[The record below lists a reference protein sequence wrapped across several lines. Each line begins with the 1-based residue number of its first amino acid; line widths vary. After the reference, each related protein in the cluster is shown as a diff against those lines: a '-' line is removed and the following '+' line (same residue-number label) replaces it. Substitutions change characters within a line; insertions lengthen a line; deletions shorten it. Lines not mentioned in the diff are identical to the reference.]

1 MRQRALA
8 LSVVM
13 LLTCVAPAGAQAV
26 ADTNQRAVTADSQSG
41 WLLGASVG
49 VPGSQLG
56 PMLELFTV
64 GIHGTHVRAPGQ
76 IGFDYS
82 IGSMPSLLAEG
93 VLVLG
98 VRAGV
103 ALPLALSPRALLL
116 PSTGVSAIGGASGGG
131 GGALAGLNAGISG
144 VAFGASGTGMRA
156 GITWHRFQDS
166 RAAVWLVEFGVV
178 GLRGRSSRHQCECKR
193 SP

>member
-8 LSVVM
+8 VSVVM
-13 LLTCVAPAGAQAV
+13 LLACIAPAGAQTV
-26 ADTNQRAVTADSQSG
+26 VDTNQRAVSADSQSG
-41 WLLGASVG
+41 WLLGASIG
-49 VPGSQLG
+49 VPGSRLG

-76 IGFDYS
+76 LGFDYS
-82 IGSMPSLLAEG
+82 IGSMPRALAEG
-93 VLVLG
+93 IFVLG

-116 PSTGVSAIGGASGGG
+116 PSTGVSVIGGAGGG
-131 GGALAGLNAGISG
+131 GGAAFGGVNAGISG
-144 VAFGASGTGMRA
+144 VAFGTSGAGMRA
-156 GITWHRFQDS
+156 GITWHRFEDS

-178 GLRGRSSRHQCECKR
+178 GLRGRSSRPQCDCKG
-193 SP
+193 SS